1 MKFIYVL
8 LLTSLIALVNTG
20 CVGTIYSAAVDERN
34 VKTIANDTSIELS
47 ILKKLSEGESSD
59 IIDVSVSSY
68 EGKVFLVGEYE
79 NSSQK
84 NRFLSASKSVE
95 GVKSVD
101 SYFLQVNET
110 SPCGTKENLS
120 ITVKVKSNLIGDK
133 TIWSTN
139 VHVSTMQCQVVLW
152 GTVGTPEE
160 VSKSIEHAKKV
171 EGVKSVKSFLKTS
184 KK

>member
-1 MKFIYVL
+1 MKLIYAL
-8 LLTSLIALVNTG
+8 LLALLIIFVNTG

-34 VKTIANDTSIELS
+34 VKTIASDTSIELS
-47 ILKKLSEGESSD
+47 ILKKLGDEESSD

-84 NRFLSASKSVE
+84 SRFFTAAKSVE

-101 SYFLQVNET
+101 FYLLKANKN

-120 ITVKVKSNLIGDK
+120 ITAKVKANLIGDK
-133 TIWSTN
+133 SIWSTN

-152 GTVGTPEE
+152 GTVGTSLE
-160 VSKSIEHAKKV
+160 VSKSISHAKKV
-171 EGVKSVKSFLKTS
+171 EGVKSVKSFLKSS
-184 KK
+184 K